1 MLNTSQL
8 DAGWQ
13 DLVGRMGS
21 AAELEAS
28 AKASGALVRR
38 REIKSAADLL
48 RLALAYGPCGKSLRE
63 TAAWAQM
70 TGLGE
75 LSDVA
80 VLKRL
85 RGCATW
91 LEGLVGNLLAR
102 RLGRVGLTGGRPV
115 RLVDSTTISERGSD
129 GADWRLHCCYDPRIG
144 RCVDCELT
152 PTSVGEHLRRVKVA
166 PGEIWLGDRNY
177 AKGDGLHHVMQAGAD
192 FVVRISWNSLS
203 LRTRHGQPFGLA
215 GRLERLGKAGRA
227 QWRAIAHTPDGKT
240 VPVHVL
246 VRRKPAEAI
255 KREIKRITEKAARR
269 GRTRRSG
276 KPDRRSLIAARYT
289 IVATSLD
296 EPANQIFDLYALR
309 WQIEI
314 AFKRLKSLLHIDRLE
329 AKDPDLVR
337 TWILAHIIA
346 ALLIEDHAAEA
357 LDFPPLLSAAPPELP
372 RHCWRLFKILRDA
385 VFIAISGP
393 FLPAGIIQ
401 NACRLVRLL
410 FEPTRRKRRRRPF
423 PEFVI
428 S

>member
-8 DAGWQ
+8 DSGWKE
-13 DLVGRMGS
+13 LVRRLGS
-21 AAELEAS
+21 PDELEAS
-28 AKASGALVRR
+28 AKASGALLRR
-38 REIKSAADLL
+38 REIKSAEDLL
-48 RLALAYGPCGKSLRE
+48 RLVLAYGPCGKSLRE
-63 TAAWAQM
+63 TAAWAQT

-75 LSDVA
+75 MSDVA

-85 RGCATW
+85 RGCASW
-91 LEGLVGNLLAR
+91 LEGLVGGLLAK
-102 RLGRVGLTGGRPV
+102 RLDGIGLTVGRPV

-129 GADWRLHCCYDPRIG
+129 RADWRLHCCYDPRIG

-177 AKGDGLHHVMQAGAD
+177 AKGDGLHHVVQAGAD
-192 FVVRISWNSLS
+192 FVVRISWNSLA
-203 LRTRHGQPFGLA
+203 LRTRQGLPFDLA

-227 QWRAIAHTPDGKT
+227 QWRAIAHTPDGKA
-240 VPVHVL
+240 VPVRIL
-246 VRRKPAEAI
+246 VRRKPPEAI
-255 KREIKRITEKAARR
+255 EREIKRITAKAARR

-276 KPDRRSLIAARYT
+276 KPDRRSLVAAQYT

-296 EPANQIFDLYALR
+296 EPADQVFELYALR

-329 AKDPDLVR
+329 ARDPDLVR

-357 LDFPPLLSAAPPELP
+357 LDFPPSA
-372 RHCWRLFKILRDA
+372 LRCA
-385 VFIAISGP
+385 A
-393 FLPAGIIQ
+393 
-401 NACRLVRLL
+401 
-410 FEPTRRKRRRRPF
+410 
-423 PEFVI
+423 
-428 S
+428 

>member
-8 DAGWQ
+8 DSGWKE
-13 DLVGRMGS
+13 LVSRFGS
-21 AAELEAS
+21 PEHLEAS
-28 AKASGALVRR
+28 AKANGALVRR

-63 TAAWAQM
+63 TAAWAQSIDM
-70 TGLGE
+70 GE

-85 RGCATW
+85 RGSAGW
-91 LEGLVGNLLAR
+91 LQELVGELLAK
-102 RLGRVGLTGGRPV
+102 RLGCVGLTGGRPV
-115 RLVDSTTISERGSD
+115 RLVDGTTISERGSD
-129 GADWRLHCCYDPRIG
+129 RADWRLHYCYDPRIG

-152 PTSVGEHLRRVKVA
+152 PASAGEHLRRVKVA
-166 PGEIWLGDRNY
+166 ANEIWLGDRNY

-192 FVVRISWNSLS
+192 FAVRISWNSLS
-203 LRTRHGQPFGLA
+203 LRTGHGKPFDLA
-215 GRLERLGKAGRA
+215 GRLERLGKARQA
-227 QWRAIAHTPDGKT
+227 QWRAVAHTPDGKT
-240 VPVHVL
+240 VPVRIL
-246 VRRKPAEAI
+246 VRRKPPEAI
-255 KREIKRITEKAARR
+255 KREIKRITGKAARR

-289 IVATSLD
+289 IVATSLK

-357 LDFPPLLSAAPPELP
+357 LDFPPSARGCA
-372 RHCWRLFKILRDA
+372 A
-385 VFIAISGP
+385 
-393 FLPAGIIQ
+393 
-401 NACRLVRLL
+401 
-410 FEPTRRKRRRRPF
+410 
-423 PEFVI
+423 
-428 S
+428 